1 MPGVAAALVVAVLAI
16 LLACA
21 VVDLRS
27 RTIPNRLVV
36 LVALLAAPYWL
47 AAAPDLLGRVVGQ
60 AVVIAV
66 ALPILL
72 LLFAIRAW
80 GGGDVKLSAA
90 LLLWLPGKEALEAAA
105 IMAVTGAVLAL
116 LILPFGRRAT
126 ARGVPYGVG
135 VAVAPAGPRGR
146 RARGG
151 GGRLGG
157 ATAPPAAV
165 PLAGRLPFLV

>member
-47 AAAPDLLGRVVGQ
+47 AAAPDLPGRVVGQ

-126 ARGVPYGVG
+126 ARGVPYGV
-135 VAVAPAGPRGR
+135 AIAIA
-146 RARGG
+146 
-151 GGRLGG
+151 
-157 ATAPPAAV
+157 AAV